1 MIPVRPLVLQIL
13 DSKKYMIGLYR
24 YKLMTKEPIVEEKR
38 KLNRKM
44 LEILISI
51 SVVIAVILA
60 VMVALKVSLIH
71 ENGVPSEWIAL
82 IIDMI
87 IILILAILSK
97 KEEEKLADV
106 LFQIK
111 NLSEIQANIIK
122 EQEVL
127 RQRRREYAIS
137 EIKNHFTTIFLIL
150 GLANRKIMEFN
161 KKPDERV
168 KLKQEIDDNIHLVS
182 NSSDSIKSIL
192 SYSIDVLEP
201 TLIEE
206 IISACQ
212 IITNIKITQENN
224 QLQFPYDDIKKR
236 IYRVI
241 EKFPGNKLE

>member
-1 MIPVRPLVLQIL
+1 MT
-13 DSKKYMIGLYR
+13 GLYKYR
-24 YKLMTKEPIVEEKR
+24 LMTKEPVMDEKR
-38 KLNRKM
+38 KINRKM
-44 LEILISI
+44 FEILISI
-51 SVVIAVILA
+51 SVVIAVIFVIMIILR
-60 VMVALKVSLIH
+60 VSLIH
-71 ENGVPSEWIAL
+71 ENGAPSEWIAL
-82 IIDMI
+82 IIDMV

-97 KEEEKLADV
+97 KEEEKFTDV

-111 NLSEIQANIIK
+111 SLSQTQANIIK

-127 RQRRREYAIS
+127 RQRRSEYAIS

-150 GLANRKIMEFN
+150 GLANRKIIEFN
-161 KKPDERV
+161 KKQDETMKIR
-168 KLKQEIDDNIHLVS
+168 QEIDDNIKLVS
-182 NSSDSIKSIL
+182 SSSDSIKNIL

-212 IITNIKITQENN
+212 IITNIKITQEND

-241 EKFPGNKLE
+241 EKFPANKSQ

>member
-1 MIPVRPLVLQIL
+1 MT
-13 DSKKYMIGLYR
+13 GLYR
-24 YKLMTKEPIVEEKR
+24 YRLMTNEPTVEGKR
-38 KLNRKM
+38 RFSRKM
-44 LEILISI
+44 VEILISI
-51 SVVIAVILA
+51 SVVIGVILA
-60 VMVALKVSLIH
+60 AMIIFKISLIH
-71 ENGVPSEWIAL
+71 ENGAPSEWIAL
-82 IIDMI
+82 IIDMV

-97 KEEEKLADV
+97 QEEEKFTDI

-111 NLSEIQANIIK
+111 NLSQTQANIIK

-127 RQRRREYAIS
+127 RQRRREYAVS

-150 GLANRKIMEFN
+150 GLANRKMAEYN
-161 KKPDERV
+161 KKQDERV
-168 KLKQEIDDNIHLVS
+168 KIRQEIDDNMKLVS
-182 NSSDSIKSIL
+182 SSSDSIKNIL

-212 IITNIKITQENN
+212 IITNIKITQEND

-241 EKFPGNKLE
+241 EKFPGNKSE

>member
-1 MIPVRPLVLQIL
+1 MT
-13 DSKKYMIGLYR
+13 GLYKYR
-24 YKLMTKEPIVEEKR
+24 LMTKEPVMDEKR
-38 KLNRKM
+38 KINRKM
-44 LEILISI
+44 FEILISI
-51 SVVIAVILA
+51 SVVIAVIFVIMIILR
-60 VMVALKVSLIH
+60 VSLIH
-71 ENGVPSEWIAL
+71 ENGAPSEWFAL
-82 IIDMI
+82 IIDMV

-97 KEEEKLADV
+97 KEEEKFTDV

-111 NLSEIQANIIK
+111 SLSQTQANIIK

-127 RQRRREYAIS
+127 RKRRSDYAIS

-150 GLANRKIMEFN
+150 GLANRKIIEFN
-161 KKPDERV
+161 KKQDEKMKIR
-168 KLKQEIDDNIHLVS
+168 QEIDDNIKLVS
-182 NSSDSIKSIL
+182 SSSDSIKNIL

-212 IITNIKITQENN
+212 IITSIKITQEND

-241 EKFPGNKLE
+241 EKFPANKSQ